1 MHTESKKFK
10 ATIPGRPG
18 SIAVNGDIANA
29 LRIFKRQTKQS
40 NILLEC
46 SERRWY
52 TPPSKTKRVQNER
65 AKHIQQLKAAI
76 E

>member
-10 ATIPGRPG
+10 STIPGRPG

-40 NILLEC
+40 GILLEC

-52 TPPSKTKRVQNER
+52 IPPSKSKRAQSDR
-65 AKHIQQLKAAI
+65 AKHIQSLKAQ